1 MENTSRRRRTASLR
15 HRQEEN
21 EGRACTDQDRAGPSN
36 VRAFLSQ
43 DTDAG
48 GQGDSPAMIDT
59 DDDRKLG
66 TRRIR
71 VNPYVKLRKRVK

>member
-1 MENTSRRRRTASLR
+1 MTASLR
-15 HRQEEN
+15 HSREEN
-21 EGRACTDQDRAGPSN
+21 EGRASTDQDRAGPSN

-48 GQGDSPAMIDT
+48 GQGDSPATIDT
-59 DDDRKLG
+59 DDRKLG

-71 VNPYVKLRKRVK
+71 VNPYVKLRTRVK

>member
-1 MENTSRRRRTASLR
+1 MEKTGRRRMTASLR
-15 HRQEEN
+15 RRREGN
-21 EGRACTDQDRAGPSN
+21 EGRASTDQDRAGPSN
-36 VRAFLSQ
+36 VRAFISQ

-48 GQGDSPAMIDT
+48 GQGDSPATIDT

-71 VNPYVKLRKRVK
+71 VNPYVELRTRVR